1 MFPQRHENHSLEA
14 KSHAFFLRHAPAP
27 WNINEP
33 NHDYGHDLY
42 VEISED
48 GQLRGLEFIVQ
59 LKSAHQSNQSDAEE
73 RQSFRVSTYN
83 YLRGNLRVVLIVKY
97 VETDDEAYWIL
108 LKDVPEPDPDHDT
121 FTFRIPRANR
131 LSAIDW
137 EAIKD
142 YVQEVTHRKLGR

>member
-1 MFPQRHENHSLEA
+1 MFPQRHDNHSLEA
-14 KSHAFFLRHAPAP
+14 KSHAFFLRQAPAT

-83 YLRGNLRVVLIVKY
+83 YLRGNLRVVVIVKY
-97 VETDDEAYWIL
+97 VETEDEAYWIL
-108 LKDVPEPDPDHDT
+108 LKDVPEPDPNHDT
-121 FTFRIPRANR
+121 FTIRIPRANR

-137 EAIKD
+137 GGIKD
-142 YVQEVTHRKLGR
+142 HVQEVTNRKLGR